1 MRTITILI
9 AMDLAGQAKKKPA
22 GEHAVAQDGYAM
34 AALIVGM
41 GIMAL
46 MMTVVMPVWKQAA
59 RREKEEE
66 LVFRGM
72 QYVHAIGLYQRKFAN
87 AYPPNLDLL
96 VDQKFLRKKFKDP
109 ITNDDFVILPPGAA
123 LPGAP
128 VPGGQRGGTQPAGGI
143 GSGGIGSAGSGG
155 IGGGLGPGGPGGGAG
170 AAAPRRRNS
179 RRARSRAAAAASRRS
194 DRSPAASA
202 AAAPVWPGSRARAR
216 TNRFASTTAAIIT
229 TSGRSST
236 RRSCRRARPRRR
248 HLGCS
253 ADSVASPASDRA
265 AATIRVDEASR
276 RRAIQ
281 ADSARARV
289 ARVQSVRTTRRRA
302 AADSVQ
308 APGNSRSF
316 RPTRAAASDTLGRT
330 RAADWPCSAAR
341 VFSLEPQASSQPRAT
356 VALAAARA

>member
-1 MRTITILI
+1 
-9 AMDLAGQAKKKPA
+9 MDLAGQAKKKPA

-128 VPGGQRGGTQPAGGI
+128 VPGGQRGGT
-143 GSGGIGSAGSGG
+143 S
-155 IGGGLGPGGPGGGAG
+155 
-170 AAAPRRRNS
+170 AAARRRLNS
-179 RRARSRAAAAASRRS
+179 PRARSRAAAAASRRS

-202 AAAPVWPGSRARAR
+202 AAR
-216 TNRFASTTAAIIT
+216 
-229 TSGRSST
+229 
-236 RRSCRRARPRRR
+236 
-248 HLGCS
+248 
-253 ADSVASPASDRA
+253 
-265 AATIRVDEASR
+265 
-276 RRAIQ
+276 
-281 ADSARARV
+281 
-289 ARVQSVRTTRRRA
+289 
-302 AADSVQ
+302 
-308 APGNSRSF
+308 
-316 RPTRAAASDTLGRT
+316 
-330 RAADWPCSAAR
+330 
-341 VFSLEPQASSQPRAT
+341 
-356 VALAAARA
+356 ALAWPA